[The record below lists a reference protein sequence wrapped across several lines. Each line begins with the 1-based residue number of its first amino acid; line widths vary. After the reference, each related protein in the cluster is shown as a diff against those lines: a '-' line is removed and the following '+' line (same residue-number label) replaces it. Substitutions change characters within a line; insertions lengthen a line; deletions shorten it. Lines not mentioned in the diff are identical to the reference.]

1 MVEEEN
7 NKAASCKLFSQFLTQ
22 IGGNEKSA
30 THEVQFKQKKEVK

>member
-22 IGGNEKSA
+22 IGG
-30 THEVQFKQKKEVK
+30 VKKTSYASGAA